1 MSCPNHPHP
10 TFRYWEDLSL
20 LGRLVAQ
27 ALLLRGVAPLLSMQR
42 LPYALL
48 VTIRPGRRLR
58 HFRELTARRV
68 TASLLPY

>member
-1 MSCPNHPHP
+1 MPQPPPPDLPVLGGPLP
-10 TFRYWEDLSL
+10 TRTGGGAGS
-20 LGRLVAQ
+20 V
-27 ALLLRGVAPLLSMQR
+27 LLRVVAPLLGMQR

-48 VTIRPGRRLR
+48 VPIRPGRRLR